1 MAKILQLIKLL
12 QSTPE
17 LMAAVNAILALVE
30 KLKAGGVFG
39 DCGPDCDGITCE
51 DCEEAIAKLEG

>member
-17 LMAAVNAILALVE
+17 LMAAINAILALIE
-30 KLKAGGVFG
+30 ALKGGGVFG
-39 DCGPDCDGITCE
+39 ASGPDSAKITCE
-51 DCEEAIAKLEG
+51 DCDEAIAKLEG